1 MKNLIQIISGFILL
15 SIFTSYTYSQNL
27 PTWQRAYNDP
37 AGKWNQC
44 KGYDGCQLRN
54 GNLIVT
60 VETQPKEVPP
70 EPPSSGI
77 FVLNPYGDIIDSI
90 HYYNYYANSV
100 LATLD
105 NGCIIMGST
114 ENTQDD
120 MFAMKLDSLGHQKW
134 VKHYDNTPLLM
145 CLGATRTS
153 DNNFFAV
160 GQMYYDYSYIIKID
174 SNGNRLWQRY
184 DTKGIGNTY
193 YYTVCDVGDGTYLAG
208 GNYENYENNLQSFVT
223 HFDNNGSIISEK
235 EYKYNDYPF
244 LITKINKLN
253 PNSYLLTGTQ
263 YDLSIHKGI
272 ISMIKIDS
280 SGNIISKYSLPQIPG
295 YNVVSDD
302 CDVLNEG
309 RYVML
314 NHKYKIGGDLFSL
327 AQIVDS
333 SGNILSTQ
341 TYGAGGNVTVDLRKF
356 HKLLGNQFLFI
367 GISDTR
373 VSYFSDAFVVRAD
386 SMLYASACGIN
397 VSAAI
402 LPEKYL
408 LLTAYPNPFNS
419 GTIIGFSVPKTSQIK
434 IAIYD
439 ILGREIK
446 ILCNNNFNT
455 GNYKIRLDMTEFVSG
470 IYFYSLYN
478 EGNLISTKK
487 LVLIK

>member
-1 MKNLIQIISGFILL
+1 MKKLIQILSGFILL
-15 SIFTSYTYSQNL
+15 SILTSYTYSQNL

-44 KGYDGCQLRN
+44 KGYDCCQLRN
-54 GNLIVT
+54 GNLIIT
-60 VETQPKEVPP
+60 TETAPKIIPP

-90 HYYNYYANSV
+90 HYYNYYANIV
-100 LATLD
+100 LATSD

-134 VKHYDNTPLLM
+134 VKHYDNTPTVV
-145 CLGATRTS
+145 CYGATKTS

-160 GQMYYDYSYIIKID
+160 GQRYYDYSYIIKID

-184 DTKGIGNTY
+184 YTKGMGNTF

-208 GNYENYENNLQSFVT
+208 GNYETSENYLQAYVT
-223 HFDNNGSIISEK
+223 HFDNNGNIISEK

-253 PNSYLLTGTQ
+253 PNSYLLTGVHF
-263 YDLSIHKGI
+263 DLSIHKDI
-272 ISMIKIDS
+272 ITMIKIDS
-280 SGNIISKYSLPQIPG
+280 TGNIISKYPLPQIPG
-295 YNVVSDD
+295 YELASYG
-302 CDVLNEG
+302 CEVLNEG
-309 RYVML
+309 KYIML
-314 NHKYKIGGDLFSL
+314 NHKYIIGGDLFSF

-333 SGNILSTQ
+333 SGNVLSTQ

-373 VSYFSDAFVVRAD
+373 VSYLNDAFVVRAD
-386 SMLYASACGIN
+386 SNLYAPPCGIN
-397 VSAAI
+397 DSTAI

-408 LLTAYPNPFNS
+408 LLTAYPNPFNAS
-419 GTIIGFSVPKTSQIK
+419 VNIKFIIPEK
-434 IAIYD
+434 A
-439 ILGREIK
+439 E
-446 ILCNNNFNT
+446 
-455 GNYKIRLDMTEFVSG
+455 
-470 IYFYSLYN
+470 YSLSVYN
-478 EGNLISTKK
+478 VLGQKIKGVFNETFTRGEYERQINLSSFSSGMYFVRLSSDKFNVIKK
-487 LVLIK
+487 IILVK